1 MASVVYTVEQALG
14 VVHRLVWAY
23 KLALEPLLA
32 CRQAWLEGVADKL
45 EPEVHK
51 PVPKLEVVGKY
62 ELEDDQ
68 RKLYAEPVVA
78 PDRMAVVDC
87 RLELWLGEVHCR
99 SAWVEVEAYS
109 LALVCRQAL
118 VEHKRAS
125 VLVEA
130 YMLAWLV
137 VVVYM
142 LALLALEDCRLVW
155 VLEPCKLEQLCL
167 EQHIL
172 GLVEQWRLEQGLEEH

>member
-1 MASVVYTVEQALG
+1 
-14 VVHRLVWAY
+14 
-23 KLALEPLLA
+23 
-32 CRQAWLEGVADKL
+32 LEGVADKL

-118 VEHKRAS
+118 VEHKLVLVEHRRAS

-142 LALLALEDCRLVW
+142 LALLALEDCRLAWLAGEDCRLVW